1 MKIFP
6 DRHLLMPA
14 WTLLRDPS
22 QRRRKI
28 SDIATASGFS
38 NISNFNRAFRSRFGA
53 NPEQHSRRKRLR
65 ARWRRR
71 LHLSF

>member
-1 MKIFP
+1 MKIFS

-22 QRRRKI
+22 RRWRKI

-53 NPEQHSRRKRLR
+53 TPSDIR
-65 ARWRRR
+65 AANDCE
-71 LHLSF
+71 LAGGDACT